1 MFFSKK
7 KKKIYIVKLTNRANH
22 SLLGEMVPLHNQVA
36 TRLKEEGFELHG
48 QQQ

>member
-7 KKKIYIVKLTNRANH
+7 KKFYIVKLTNRANH
-22 SLLGEMVPLHNQVA
+22 SLLGEMVSLRNQVA